1 MIENLQFGA
10 LLMVV
15 GMAMV
20 FIILAM
26 LWGIIALFQQIDRR
40 MFAREEARAQ
50 KAAAPTEEPS
60 PELLAAIAVAV
71 HRYRLEAAQ
80 PERMGP
86 RVPKRLEPSQARWV
100 AVGRAYQ
107 LRQNLPPRRGRL

>member
-15 GMAMV
+15 GMTMV

-26 LWGIIALFQQIDRR
+26 LWGLIALFQQIDRR
-40 MFAREEARAQ
+40 MFAREEARR
-50 KAAAPTEEPS
+50 APKTEEPS

-80 PERMGP
+80 PERAGP
-86 RVPKRLEPSQARWV
+86 RVPKRLKPSQARWV

-107 LRQNLPPRRGRL
+107 LRQNLPPRGTSGRK

>member
-1 MIENLQFGA
+1 MMSQDLQFGA
-10 LLMVV
+10 LLMIV

-26 LWGIIALFQQIDRR
+26 LWGVIALFQRIDRR
-40 MFAREEARAQ
+40 MFAREEAQARTQELNVEAL
-50 KAAAPTEEPS
+50 P
-60 PELLAAIAVAV
+60 PELLAAITVAV

-80 PERMGP
+80 AHKPSRP
-86 RVPKRLEPSQARWV
+86 QVPKRLEPSQARWV

-107 LRQNLPPRRGRL
+107 LRSNLPRK